1 MLDFPATH
9 RNREVIGDVLAELY
23 SPHRKLEF
31 LELASGSGQHAVYL
45 AARFHAWMIQPT
57 DVEPPNLDS
66 IRAYTAHHQ
75 LTNVL
80 DAQFLDVSSG
90 DWGLNRKYDGIWAIN
105 LIHISP
111 WECTLGLFQQAAHYL
126 KPGGGLYLYGAFR
139 RGGEHTSES
148 NRAFDEGLKA
158 TDPRWGVRCLDEV
171 TSVAEAGGLKL
182 QKVIE
187 MPANNLS
194 VFFVSP

>member
-9 RNREVIGDVLAELY
+9 RNREVIGDVLAGLY
-23 SPHRKLEF
+23 LPDRNLDI

-45 AARFHAWMIQPT
+45 AARFKNWTMQPT
-57 DVEPPNLDS
+57 DIDPPNLDS
-66 IRAYTAHHQ
+66 IRAYTLHHQ

-80 DAQFLDVSSG
+80 EAHFLDVALE
-90 DWGLNRKYDGIWAIN
+90 DWGLDRTFDGIWAIN

-111 WECTLGLFQQAAHYL
+111 WECTLGLFQGARRYL

-139 RGGEHTSES
+139 RRGRHSSES
-148 NRAFDEGLKA
+148 NRAFDQGLKA

-171 TSVAEAGGLKL
+171 TEVAQNAGMSL
-182 QKVIE
+182 QQVIE

-194 VFFVSP
+194 VFFLKP